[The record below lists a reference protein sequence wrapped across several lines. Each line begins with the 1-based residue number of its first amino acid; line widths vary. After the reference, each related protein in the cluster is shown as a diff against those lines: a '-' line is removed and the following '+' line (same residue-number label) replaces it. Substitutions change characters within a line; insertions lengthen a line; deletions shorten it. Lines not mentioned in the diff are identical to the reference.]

1 MAVSNQQSRDAALL
15 RATTE
20 LFVLEANHDADAIR
34 RFEELATHFLARVPA
49 ADRAFVAERLSRSA
63 DAPSSVLRLLGKD
76 VPEVASPVLKRSP
89 ALGEFD
95 LLTIIAATGTPH
107 HRLIA
112 TRSDLSALVVGAL
125 RLTGDADVIARLSAY
140 PEVVTETD
148 EQAAEPVGTTDA
160 DALPAE
166 EPEFLVDT
174 AAHMADYDRAT
185 SDAVAP
191 SNVPSHGIVE
201 TEAPPAPLAR
211 DPAHDGDVEEAAAS
225 REVAPSPEAM
235 EIFAAV
241 RALASSFEE
250 ASGDAASRPGRR
262 HLADPLPASAG
273 AFLDLDRAGRLA
285 VLNHLAGRP
294 ATSRGPATVLDA
306 DHAFRLALGR
316 ARLASLAR
324 QRQRDA
330 LIRTLAQGLRLEE
343 GDVTALLDD
352 PSGEPL
358 VVLLRGIG
366 LSESEAQQVLM
377 FANPVI
383 AQGVESFDRLARLL
397 SETPE
402 SVAAD
407 LVALWQKG
415 EMPRPKSV
423 QAAATGHQP
432 LFADI
437 ELRRGIHAGDA
448 RPAPLAARNASD
460 PPERSTFGLRRG

>member
-63 DAPSSVLRLLGKD
+63 DAPASVLRLLGKD

-95 LLTIIAATGTPH
+95 LLTIIAGTGKPH

-125 RLTGDADVIARLSAY
+125 RLTGDAEVIARLSAY

-148 EQAAEPVGTTDA
+148 EAAAEPIEIA
-160 DALPAE
+160 DAAERVPAE
-166 EPEFLVDT
+166 PAFVVADVAAEEQHDPKAADEAVQPDDPSYAPAEAEGEASP
-174 AAHMADYDRAT
+174 AAHADDHAA
-185 SDAVAP
+185 DEAPEAGEIAP
-191 SNVPSHGIVE
+191 S
-201 TEAPPAPLAR
+201 A
-211 DPAHDGDVEEAAAS
+211 
-225 REVAPSPEAM
+225 EAM

-241 RALASSFEE
+241 RALATSFEE
-250 ASGDAASRPGRR
+250 ASGHDAGRPSRR

-294 ATSRGPATVLDA
+294 ATSRGAASVLDA

-343 GDVTALLDD
+343 ADVTALLDD

-402 SVAAD
+402 SVASD
-407 LVALWQKG
+407 LLALWRTG
-415 EMPRPKSV
+415 EMPRSKTV
-423 QAAATGHQP
+423 QSPTTGHQP

-437 ELRRGIHAGDA
+437 ELRRGIHAADA
-448 RPAPLAARNASD
+448 RPAPLAASRPSD

>member
-49 ADRAFVAERLSRSA
+49 ADRAFVAERLSRCA
-63 DAPSSVLRLLGKD
+63 DAPASVLRLLGKD

-140 PEVVTETD
+140 PDVVTET
-148 EQAAEPVGTTDA
+148 EEV
-160 DALPAE
+160 PAE
-166 EPEFLVDT
+166 TIETVDGAEFNADNPASLAETAEDT
-174 AAHMADYDRAT
+174 PAHDLADDHA
-185 SDAVAP
+185 AP
-191 SNVPSHGIVE
+191 SNVTFHGDPE
-201 TEAPPAPLAR
+201 AEAPPAPLA
-211 DPAHDGDVEEAAAS
+211 DDHAAEEAPAI
-225 REVAPSPEAM
+225 RDLTPSPEAM

-294 ATSRGPATVLDA
+294 ATSRGSATVLDA

-343 GDVTALLDD
+343 ADVTALLDD

-402 SVAAD
+402 GVAAD
-407 LVALWQKG
+407 LLALWRTG
-415 EMPRPKSV
+415 EMPPPKSV
-423 QAAATGHQP
+423 QGAATGHQP
-432 LFADI
+432 LFADV

-448 RPAPLAARNASD
+448 RPAPLAAPRASD

>member
-63 DAPSSVLRLLGKD
+63 DAPASVLRLLGKD

-95 LLTIIAATGTPH
+95 LLTIIAGTGAPH

-112 TRSDLSALVVGAL
+112 TRGDLSALVVGAL
-125 RLTGDADVIARLSAY
+125 RLTGDAEVIARLSGY
-140 PEVVTETD
+140 PDVVTETD
-148 EQAAEPVGTTDA
+148 DTPAEPVAAA
-160 DALPAE
+160 DMLELPAE
-166 EPEFLVDT
+166 QPAFLAPAAEDEPDRILGSHEAVPAAAAEVPADEAATAQSAPIAPDPTSEDEPEF
-174 AAHMADYDRAT
+174 
-185 SDAVAP
+185 
-191 SNVPSHGIVE
+191 
-201 TEAPPAPLAR
+201 R
-211 DPAHDGDVEEAAAS
+211 DPAPG
-225 REVAPSPEAM
+225 PEAM

-241 RALASSFEE
+241 RALATSFEE
-250 ASGDAASRPGRR
+250 IAGDKAGRASRR

-294 ATSRGPATVLDA
+294 ASSRGAGSVLDA

-343 GDVTALLDD
+343 ADVTALLDD

-407 LVALWQKG
+407 LLALWRTG
-415 EMPRPKSV
+415 EMPRSKPMEG
-423 QAAATGHQP
+423 AASGHQP
-432 LFADI
+432 VFADLEI
-437 ELRRGIHAGDA
+437 RRGIHSGDA
-448 RPAPLAARNASD
+448 RSAPLSPSGLSD

>member
-63 DAPSSVLRLLGKD
+63 DAPASVLRLLGKD

-125 RLTGDADVIARLSAY
+125 RLTGDAEVIARLSAY
-140 PEVVTETD
+140 PEVVTEAD
-148 EQAAEPVGTTDA
+148 EPQAEITETLNAAG
-160 DALPAE
+160 LPAE
-166 EPEFLVDT
+166 EPASLAET
-174 AAHMADYDRAT
+174 AEETSDNDPADD
-185 SDAVAP
+185 DAVAP
-191 SNVPSHGIVE
+191 SDVTFDAEREV
-201 TEAPPAPLAR
+201 EAPPAALADDHTAEEGAEFR
-211 DPAHDGDVEEAAAS
+211 DA
-225 REVAPSPEAM
+225 APSPEAM

-241 RALASSFEE
+241 RALATSFEE
-250 ASGDAASRPGRR
+250 ASGADTGRPSRR

-294 ATSRGPATVLDA
+294 ATSRGAASVLDA

-343 GDVTALLDD
+343 ADVTALLDD

-407 LVALWQKG
+407 LVALWRTG
-415 EMPRPKSV
+415 EMPRPKSA
-423 QAAATGHQP
+423 QGAATGRQP

-437 ELRRGIHAGDA
+437 ELRRGIHVGDA
-448 RPAPLAARNASD
+448 RPAPLAAPRASD

>member
-95 LLTIIAATGTPH
+95 LLTIIAGTGTPH

-112 TRSDLSALVVGAL
+112 TRGDLSALVVGAL
-125 RLTGDADVIARLSAY
+125 RLTGDAEVIARLSAY

-148 EQAAEPVGTTDA
+148 DV
-160 DALPAE
+160 PAE
-166 EPEFLVDT
+166 TVETVDT
-174 AAHMADYDRAT
+174 AETATEEPADFVEEAGETVAETADQEADDDT
-185 SDAVAP
+185 VAQSAVSPHAVVDVDAA
-191 SNVPSHGIVE
+191 
-201 TEAPPAPLAR
+201 PAPLAY
-211 DPAHDGDVEEAAAS
+211 DPADEEAPAMRDA
-225 REVAPSPEAM
+225 APSPEAM

-241 RALASSFEE
+241 RALATSFEE
-250 ASGDAASRPGRR
+250 ASGDAAGLPSRR

-294 ATSRGPATVLDA
+294 AATRGTASVLDA

-343 GDVTALLDD
+343 ADVTALLDD

-402 SVAAD
+402 SVAGD
-407 LVALWQKG
+407 LLALWRTG
-415 EMPRPKSV
+415 EMPRAKPV
-423 QAAATGHQP
+423 QGAAAGHQP

-448 RPAPLAARNASD
+448 RPAPLAAPRASD

>member
-112 TRSDLSALVVGAL
+112 TRGDLSALVVGAL

-140 PEVVTETD
+140 PDVVTETD
-148 EQAAEPVGTTDA
+148 EHAAEPVETT

-166 EPEFLVDT
+166 EPAFFLET
-174 AAHMADYDRAT
+174 AAHMADDDRAT
-185 SDAVAP
+185 SDAAAP
-191 SNVPSHGIVE
+191 SNVPSHGMVE

-225 REVAPSPEAM
+225 LEVAPSPEAM

-241 RALASSFEE
+241 RALASSFDE

-273 AFLDLDRAGRLA
+273 AFLDLDRADRLA

-294 ATSRGPATVLDA
+294 ATSRGPVTVLDA

-343 GDVTALLDD
+343 ADVTALLDD

-407 LVALWQKG
+407 LLALWRTG
-415 EMPRPKSV
+415 EMPRAKPV
-423 QAAATGHQP
+423 QGAIGHQP
-432 LFADI
+432 LFADV

-448 RPAPLAARNASD
+448 RPAPLVAPRASD

>member
-63 DAPSSVLRLLGKD
+63 DAPASVLRLLGKD

-148 EQAAEPVGTTDA
+148 DVPAKTGETVDAAETATEEPADFVEAAVETVDEDA
-160 DALPAE
+160 DG
-166 EPEFLVDT
+166 
-174 AAHMADYDRAT
+174 R
-185 SDAVAP
+185 AVAR
-191 SNVPSHGIVE
+191 SAVPTHAAVDVDPAPALLADDPADE
-201 TEAPPAPLAR
+201 EAPAMHNA
-211 DPAHDGDVEEAAAS
+211 
-225 REVAPSPEAM
+225 APSPEAM

-241 RALASSFEE
+241 RALASSFDE
-250 ASGDAASRPGRR
+250 ASGDAASRPARR

-294 ATSRGPATVLDA
+294 ATSRGPVTVLDA

-343 GDVTALLDD
+343 ADVTALLDD

-407 LVALWQKG
+407 LLALWRTG

-423 QAAATGHQP
+423 QGAATGHQP
-432 LFADI
+432 LFADV

-448 RPAPLAARNASD
+448 RPAPLAGPRASD

>member
-63 DAPSSVLRLLGKD
+63 DAPASVLRLLGKD

-112 TRSDLSALVVGAL
+112 TRGDLSALVVGAL
-125 RLTGDADVIARLSAY
+125 RLTGDAEVIARLSAY
-140 PEVVTETD
+140 PEVLTETD
-148 EQAAEPVGTTDA
+148 ETAAETIEITEADESVPAEPAFTVA
-160 DALPAE
+160 DAAAE
-166 EPEFLVDT
+166 EHHDL
-174 AAHMADYDRAT
+174 AA
-185 SDAVAP
+185 SEGVAP
-191 SNVPSHGIVE
+191 SNAPSAAE
-201 TEAPPAPLAR
+201 AEAPPAA
-211 DPAHDGDVEEAAAS
+211 PAEAADEAAEAS
-225 REVAPSPEAM
+225 EIAPSAEAM

-241 RALASSFEE
+241 RALATSFEE
-250 ASGDAASRPGRR
+250 TSGPDAGRPSRR

-294 ATSRGPATVLDA
+294 AASRGTASVLDA

-330 LIRTLAQGLRLEE
+330 LIRTLAQGLRLDEA
-343 GDVTALLDD
+343 DVTALLDD

-402 SVAAD
+402 SVAGD
-407 LVALWQKG
+407 LLALWRTG
-415 EMPRPKSV
+415 EMPRAKPV
-423 QAAATGHQP
+423 HGAATGHQP

-448 RPAPLAARNASD
+448 RPAPLAAPRASD